1 MPFKHHPT
9 KASLLSVLN
18 GTADAAELRAVSEHI
33 AVCARCR
40 LVSERHG
47 LLLRELNAYSHST
60 HPSKQ
65 TQAIS
70 KTLAFPKKTTAK
82 TITARIAGG
91 AIAATALLMIYA
103 WPRHIQTV
111 SAAELLSRAEAA
123 QETADISQHSYRLNV
138 GSTTCL
144 TTDATWSQP
153 EDSHS
158 NLCGQLHGQLLK
170 THWDDR
176 RMLSARSYRQ
186 WHDSLSQRKDSVLH
200 QEPYWT
206 VKTDTDEGLLR
217 SASLRVRSSD
227 YRPVGLTLEFAA
239 LESVSVTESEPTERH
254 VYVPA
259 MQTDMSVKA
268 ESLQHV
274 DQPEDAIEAQ
284 AWNLLRTLGGDSGWE
299 ATITRKGTEVQ
310 VVGFID
316 DEPRRDKF
324 EKAFSNL
331 PGVSTDLEQP
341 EVLPKRGSNGEGQP
355 LAEKT
360 LEQLIPDSHQ
370 RGERVTEIAD
380 ASRAIV
386 GKTFLCDHLIA
397 RRNAFQ
403 NSPSAHALTPLIE
416 EERADILA
424 ATARLSDLLEPL
436 LEPEQSR
443 VSQVPLNYSEAR
455 QLDAAVLSLVN
466 AAPKQTASLEETQKH
481 IRSLLSKK

>member
-1 MPFKHHPT
+1 MPFKQHPSQ
-9 KASLLSVLN
+9 ASIFSVLN
-18 GTADAAELRAVSEHI
+18 GTADEAERRSVSEHI
-33 AVCARCR
+33 AVCPRCGV
-40 LVSERHG
+40 VSRRHG
-47 LLLRELNAYSHST
+47 LLLRELRTYSQFTSQ
-60 HPSKQ
+60 SKQ
-65 TQAIS
+65 AQANPRS
-70 KTLAFPKKTTAK
+70 LAFPQKTSGKVIRTW
-82 TITARIAGG
+82 IAGG
-91 AIAATALLMIYA
+91 AIAAAALIMISV

-123 QETADISQHSYRLNV
+123 QETADNSQHSYRMNV

-153 EDSHS
+153 GESRSD
-158 NLCGQLHGQLLK
+158 LCARLHGQLLT

-186 WHDSLSQRKDSVLH
+186 WHDSLSKRRDSVLH

-239 LESVSVTESEPTERH
+239 LESVSVVENEPTERH
-254 VYVPA
+254 IYVPV
-259 MQTDMSVKA
+259 METDVSVKT

-284 AWNLLRTLGGDSGWE
+284 AWNLLRTVGGDSGWE
-299 ATITRKGTEVQ
+299 ATITRKGAQVR

-316 DEPRRDKF
+316 DESRRDKF
-324 EKAFSNL
+324 EEAFSHL
-331 PGVSTDLEQP
+331 QGVSTDLERP

-355 LAEKT
+355 LGEKT
-360 LEQLIPDSHQ
+360 LERLIPDSHQ
-370 RGERVTEIAD
+370 RGERVTEISD

-386 GKTFLCDHLIA
+386 GKAFLCDRLIA

-403 NSPSAHALTPLIE
+403 NSPSANALTPLIE
-416 EERADILA
+416 DERADVLA
-424 ATARLSDLLEPL
+424 ATTRLSDLLEPL
-436 LEPEQSR
+436 LEPGQSR
-443 VSQVPLNYSEAR
+443 VSHVPLNYSEAL

-466 AAPKQTASLEETQKH
+466 AAPVQTASLDQTQKH
-481 IRSLLSKK
+481 IRFLLSK

>member
-1 MPFKHHPT
+1 MPFKHHPS

-18 GTADAAELRAVSEHI
+18 GTANAAEQRTISDHI
-33 AVCARCR
+33 AVCPRCR
-40 LVSERHG
+40 VVSERHG
-47 LLLRELNAYSHST
+47 LLLRKLSAYSQLT
-60 HPSKQ
+60 PQAKQ
-65 TQAIS
+65 TQAKS
-70 KTLAFPKKTTAK
+70 KPLAFPKKTTAK
-82 TITARIAGG
+82 TIAARIAGG
-91 AIAATALLMIYA
+91 MIAATALIMIYA

-123 QETADISQHSYRLNV
+123 QEAVDTSQHSNRMSV
-138 GSTTCL
+138 GATTCL

-153 EDSHS
+153 GDSRS
-158 NLCGQLHGQLLK
+158 DPCSRLQGQLLK

-176 RMLSARSYRQ
+176 RMLSARSYRR

-206 VKTDTDEGLLR
+206 VKTDTDEGFLR
-217 SASLRVRSSD
+217 SASLMVRSSD

-239 LESVSVTESEPTERH
+239 LESVSVVESAPTERH

-259 MQTDMSVKA
+259 TQTDMSVKT
-268 ESLQHV
+268 ENLQHV
-274 DQPEDAIEAQ
+274 HQPEDAIEAQ

-299 ATITRKGTEVQ
+299 ATITRKGTEVR

-316 DEPRRDKF
+316 DESRRDKF
-324 EKAFSNL
+324 EKAFSSL
-331 PGVSTDLEQP
+331 PGVSTDLKRHD
-341 EVLPKRGSNGEGQP
+341 VLPKRGGNGEGQP

-386 GKTFLCDHLIA
+386 GKAFLCDQVTA
-397 RRNAFQ
+397 RRTAFQ
-403 NSPSAHALTPLIE
+403 SGPSAQALTPLIE

-424 ATARLSDLLEPL
+424 TTARLSDLLEPI
-436 LEPEQSR
+436 LEPDQSR
-443 VSQVPLNYSEAR
+443 VYHLPLNYPEAR
-455 QLDAAVLSLVN
+455 QLDVTVLSLVN
-466 AAPKQTASLEETQKH
+466 AAPKQAASLEDTQKLIH
-481 IRSLLSKK
+481 SLLSKK

>member
-1 MPFKHHPT
+1 MPFKHHPSQ
-9 KASLLSVLN
+9 ASILSVLN
-18 GTADAAELRAVSEHI
+18 GTADEAERRAVSEHI
-33 AVCARCR
+33 AVCPRCR
-40 LVSERHG
+40 VVSRRHG
-47 LLLRELNAYSHST
+47 LLLRELGTYSQLA
-60 HPSKQ
+60 PQSKQ
-65 TQAIS
+65 AQANS
-70 KTLAFPKKTTAK
+70 KSLTFPKRTTAK
-82 TITARIAGG
+82 TIAAWIAGG
-91 AIAATALLMIYA
+91 AIAAAALIMISA

-123 QETADISQHSYRLNV
+123 QETADTSQHSYRMNV

-144 TTDATWSQP
+144 TTDATWSQLG
-153 EDSHS
+153 DSRS
-158 NLCGQLHGQLLK
+158 DLCGRLHGQLLK

-176 RMLSARSYRQ
+176 RMLSARTYRQ
-186 WHDSLSQRKDSVLH
+186 WHDSLSQRRDSVLH
-200 QEPYWT
+200 QDPYWT

-239 LESVSVTESEPTERH
+239 LESVSVVESEPTERH

-259 MQTDMSVKA
+259 METDLSVKT

-299 ATITRKGTEVQ
+299 ATITRKGAEVR

-316 DEPRRDKF
+316 DESRRDKF
-324 EKAFSNL
+324 EEAFSHL
-331 PGVSTDLEQP
+331 QGVSTDLERP
-341 EVLPKRGSNGEGQP
+341 EVLPKRGSSGEGQP

-360 LEQLIPDSHQ
+360 LERLIPDSHQ

-386 GKTFLCDHLIA
+386 GKAFLCDQLIA

-403 NSPSAHALTPLIE
+403 NSPSARALTSLIE

-436 LEPEQSR
+436 LEPGQSR
-443 VSQVPLNYSEAR
+443 VSHIPLNYSEAR

-466 AAPKQTASLEETQKH
+466 AAPEQTASLEQTQKY

>member
-1 MPFKHHPT
+1 MPFKHHPS
-9 KASLLSVLN
+9 KASLLSFLN
-18 GTADAAELRAVSEHI
+18 GTASAAEQRTISEHI
-33 AVCARCR
+33 AVCPRCR
-40 LVSERHG
+40 VVSERHG
-47 LLLRELNAYSHST
+47 LLLRELGAYSQLSAQ
-60 HPSKQ
+60 SKQ
-65 TQAIS
+65 TQAKS
-70 KTLAFPKKTTAK
+70 KPLAFSKKTTAK
-82 TITARIAGG
+82 TIAARIAGG
-91 AIAATALLMIYA
+91 AIAATALIMIYA

-111 SAAELLSRAEAA
+111 SAAELLSRAETA
-123 QETADISQHSYRLNV
+123 QETADTSPHSYRMNV

-153 EDSHS
+153 GDSRS
-158 NLCGQLHGQLLK
+158 DPCGRLHGQLLQ

-186 WHDSLSQRKDSVLH
+186 WHDSLSQRRDSVLH

-217 SASLRVRSSD
+217 SASLMVRSSD

-259 MQTDMSVKA
+259 TQTDMSVKS
-268 ESLQHV
+268 ESLEHI

-299 ATITRKGTEVQ
+299 ATITRKGAEVR

-316 DEPRRDKF
+316 DESRRDKF
-324 EKAFSNL
+324 EKAFSSL
-331 PGVSTDLEQP
+331 PGVSTDLKRSD
-341 EVLPKRGSNGEGQP
+341 VLPKRGSNGEGQP

-360 LEQLIPDSHQ
+360 LEQLIPDSHE

-386 GKTFLCDHLIA
+386 GKAFLCDQLIA
-397 RRNAFQ
+397 RRTAFQ

-416 EERADILA
+416 EERVDILA

-436 LEPEQSR
+436 LEPDQSR
-443 VSQVPLNYSEAR
+443 VSNVPLNYSEAR

-466 AAPKQTASLEETQKH
+466 AAPKQTASLENTQKH
-481 IRSLLSKK
+481 IRSLLSKR

>member
-1 MPFKHHPT
+1 MPFKLHPSEE
-9 KASLLSVLN
+9 SLLSVLN
-18 GTADAAELRAVSEHI
+18 GTAAGAERRAVSEHI
-33 AVCARCR
+33 AVCPRCS
-40 LVSERHG
+40 VVFERHG
-47 LLLRELNAYSHST
+47 LLLRELGSYTRLSL
-60 HPSKQ
+60 PSKQ
-65 TQAIS
+65 TQAKPES
-70 KTLAFPKKTTAK
+70 LAFPRRTAAK
-82 TITARIAGG
+82 TIAIRIAGG
-91 AIAATALLMIYA
+91 AIAATALIMMSA

-123 QETADISQHSYRLNV
+123 QETADTSQHFYRMNV

-144 TTDATWSQP
+144 TADATWSQLGDRP
-153 EDSHS
+153 S
-158 NLCGQLHGQLLK
+158 NQCGQLHSQLLK

-206 VKTDTDEGLLR
+206 VKTDTNEGLLR
-217 SASLRVRSSD
+217 SASLKVRSSD

-239 LESVSVTESEPTERH
+239 LESVFVVENESTQRH
-254 VYVPA
+254 VYMPA
-259 MQTDMSVKA
+259 VLHDMSVKP

-316 DEPRRDKF
+316 DKSRRDKF
-324 EKAFSNL
+324 ERAFSHL
-331 PGVSTDLEQP
+331 QGVSTDLERP
-341 EVLPKRGSNGEGQP
+341 EVLPKRGSSGEGQP

-360 LEQLIPDSHQ
+360 LERLIPDSHQ

-386 GKTFLCDHLIA
+386 GKASLCDQLIA

-403 NSPSAHALTPLIE
+403 NSPSAHAITPLIE
-416 EERADILA
+416 EERADISA
-424 ATARLSDLLEPL
+424 ETARLSELLEPL
-436 LEPEQSR
+436 LEPGQSR

-466 AAPKQTASLEETQKH
+466 AAPKQTASLAETQRYV
-481 IRSLLSKK
+481 RSLLSKK

>member
-1 MPFKHHPT
+1 MPFKQHPSP
-9 KASLLSVLN
+9 ASILSVLN
-18 GTADAAELRAVSEHI
+18 GTADEAERRAVSEHI
-33 AVCARCR
+33 AVCPRCSV
-40 LVSERHG
+40 VSEHDG
-47 LLLRELNAYSHST
+47 PLLRELGTYSQLISQ
-60 HPSKQ
+60 SKQ
-65 TQAIS
+65 AQANS
-70 KTLAFPKKTTAK
+70 KPLAFPKKNTDK
-82 TITARIAGG
+82 TIATWIAGG
-91 AIAATALLMIYA
+91 AIAASALIVISM

-123 QETADISQHSYRLNV
+123 QETADTSQHSYRMNV

-153 EDSHS
+153 GDSRS
-158 NLCGQLHGQLLK
+158 DLCGKLHGQLLK

-186 WHDSLSQRKDSVLH
+186 WHDSLSRRRDSVLH

-239 LESVSVTESEPTERH
+239 LESVSVVESEPVERH
-254 VYVPA
+254 IRVPA
-259 MQTDMSVKA
+259 METGMSVKT

-284 AWNLLRTLGGDSGWE
+284 AWSMLRTLGGDSGWE
-299 ATITRKGTEVQ
+299 ATITRKGAEVR
-310 VVGFID
+310 VVGFIH
-316 DEPRRDKF
+316 DESRRDKF
-324 EKAFSNL
+324 EEAYSHL
-331 PGVSTDLEQP
+331 QGVSTDLKRP

-360 LEQLIPDSHQ
+360 LERLIPDSHQ

-386 GKTFLCDHLIA
+386 GKAFLCDQLIA

-403 NSPSAHALTPLIE
+403 DSPSAHALTPLIE

-436 LEPEQSR
+436 LEPEPSR
-443 VSQVPLNYSEAR
+443 VSHAPLNYAEAR

-466 AAPKQTASLEETQKH
+466 AAPEQTASLDQTQKH

>member
-1 MPFKHHPT
+1 MPFKRHPSQ
-9 KASLLSVLN
+9 ALILSVLN
-18 GTADAAELRAVSEHI
+18 GTADEAEQRVVSEHI
-33 AVCARCR
+33 AVCSRCR
-40 LVSERHG
+40 VVSERHG
-47 LLLRELNAYSHST
+47 LLLRELGTYSQLTSQSQAQAN
-60 HPSKQ
+60 SK
-65 TQAIS
+65 S
-70 KTLAFPKKTTAK
+70 LAFPKRTTAK
-82 TITARIAGG
+82 AITAWIAGG
-91 AIAATALLMIYA
+91 AIAATTLIMISP

-123 QETADISQHSYRLNV
+123 QETADISQHSYRMNV

-144 TTDATWSQP
+144 TTDATWSEP

-158 NLCGQLHGQLLK
+158 DLCGRLHGQLLK

-176 RMLSARSYRQ
+176 RMLSARSYRR
-186 WHDSLSQRKDSVLH
+186 WHDSLSRRKDSILH

-239 LESVSVTESEPTERH
+239 LEPVSVVENEPAERH

-259 MQTDMSVKA
+259 MATDMSVKTQN
-268 ESLQHV
+268 LQHV
-274 DQPEDAIEAQ
+274 DQPEDAIEVQ
-284 AWNLLRTLGGDSGWE
+284 AWNLLRALGGDSGWE
-299 ATITRKGTEVQ
+299 ATITRKGTEVRI
-310 VVGFID
+310 VGFID
-316 DEPRRDKF
+316 DESRRGKF
-324 EKAFSNL
+324 EEAFSHL
-331 PGVSTDLEQP
+331 QGVSTDLERP
-341 EVLPKRGSNGEGQP
+341 EVLPKRGTSGEGQP

-360 LEQLIPDSHQ
+360 LERLIPDSHQ

-380 ASRAIV
+380 ASRTIV
-386 GKTFLCDHLIA
+386 GKAFLCDQLIA

-403 NSPSAHALTPLIE
+403 SSPSAHALTPLIE

-436 LEPEQSR
+436 LEPGQSR
-443 VSQVPLNYSEAR
+443 VSHVPLNYSEAR

-466 AAPKQTASLEETQKH
+466 AAPEQTASLEQTQKY

>member
-1 MPFKHHPT
+1 MPFKQHPSQ
-9 KASLLSVLN
+9 ASILSVLN
-18 GTADAAELRAVSEHI
+18 GTADEAERRAVSEHI
-33 AVCARCR
+33 AVCPRCSV
-40 LVSERHG
+40 VSRRHA
-47 LLLRELNAYSHST
+47 LLLRELGTYNQLSPQTKQAQAN
-60 HPSKQ
+60 SK
-65 TQAIS
+65 S
-70 KTLAFPKKTTAK
+70 LAFPKKTSAK
-82 TITARIAGG
+82 TTAARIAGG
-91 AIAATALLMIYA
+91 AIAAAALIMISA

-123 QETADISQHSYRLNV
+123 QETADTSQHSYRMNV

-144 TTDATWSQP
+144 TTDATWSQSG
-153 EDSHS
+153 DSRS
-158 NLCGQLHGQLLK
+158 NLCDRLHGQLLK

-186 WHDSLSQRKDSVLH
+186 WHDSLSHRRDSVLH
-200 QEPYWT
+200 REPYWT

-239 LESVSVTESEPTERH
+239 LESVSVVESEPAERH

-259 MQTDMSVKA
+259 METEMSVKT
-268 ESLQHV
+268 EGLQHV

-299 ATITRKGTEVQ
+299 ATITRKGAEVR

-316 DEPRRDKF
+316 DESRRDKF
-324 EKAFSNL
+324 EEAFSRL
-331 PGVSTDLEQP
+331 EGVSTDLKRP

-360 LEQLIPDSHQ
+360 LERLIPDSHQ

-386 GKTFLCDHLIA
+386 GKAFLCDQLIA

-403 NSPSAHALTPLIE
+403 SSSSAHALTPLIE

-436 LEPEQSR
+436 LEAGQSR
-443 VSQVPLNYSEAR
+443 VSHVPLNYSEAR

-466 AAPKQTASLEETQKH
+466 AAPEQTASLEQTQKH
-481 IRSLLSKK
+481 IRSLLSK